1 MLLSSGMSSATEIQ
15 SSFDDVQEFLTPT
28 FPLVVSNE
36 FPRKTI
42 ARAFRVDGGG
52 DIVVKTAAGQSR
64 TLTAIEDP
72 YFVELKITE
81 ITSATAATKVR
92 FFV

>member
-1 MLLSSGMSSATEIQ
+1 MSSTPERQ
-15 SSFDDVQEFLTPT
+15 SSFDDVVEDAAPV
-28 FPLVVSNE
+28 FPLTVVSK
-36 FPRKTI
+36 FPGSATSPKRSI

-52 DIVVKTAAGQSR
+52 DITVKTAAGFSR

-92 FFV
+92 LFV

>member
-1 MLLSSGMSSATEIQ
+1 MSSATETQ
-15 SSFDDVQEFLTPT
+15 SSFDDVQEFSTPT
-28 FPLVVSNE
+28 FPLIVSDE

-42 ARAFRVDGGG
+42 ARAFRIDGGG
-52 DIVVKTAAGQSR
+52 DIVVVTAAGEPR
-64 TLTAIEDP
+64 ALTAIEDP

-92 FFV
+92 LFV

>member
-1 MLLSSGMSSATEIQ
+1 MSSTPERQ
-15 SSFDDVQEFLTPT
+15 SSFDDVVEIASPT
-28 FPLVVSNE
+28 FVAPLTVKDQFAATSKKIV
-36 FPRKTI
+36 

-52 DIVVKTAAGQSR
+52 DIVVKTAAGYSR

-72 YFVELKITE
+72 FYSELKITE

-92 FFV
+92 FYV

>member
-1 MLLSSGMSSATEIQ
+1 MASTPEFQA
-15 SSFDDVQEFLTPT
+15 SFDDVVEDASPT
-28 FPLVVSNE
+28 FPLVVSAA
-36 FPRKTI
+36 FTGRTPTVTL

-52 DIVVKTAAGQSR
+52 DIVIKTAAGQSR

-72 YFVELKITE
+72 FFSEVKITE

-92 FFV
+92 FYA